1 MGDEKLYADLQ
12 AFVGKSPRNVI
23 VPGQAKWAVA
33 EKYESERIF
42 MFVFQRNGHYCAFE
56 TE

>member
-1 MGDEKLYADLQ
+1 MGDEKLYADFQ
-12 AFVGKSPRNVI
+12 AFVGKSLRNVI

-33 EKYESERIF
+33 EKYESEQIF
-42 MFVFQRNGHYCAFE
+42 ILIFQKNGHYCAFE